1 MQDDIEHQDSSVE
14 IHVSE
19 SDIKDLTILDRSD
32 LVFALLYGLLF
43 VWGLVLTLV
52 SI

>member
-1 MQDDIEHQDSSVE
+1 MPDYVDNQDRNEE

-19 SDIKDLTILDRSD
+19 SDIKDLNILDKSD
-32 LVFALLYGLLF
+32 FVFALLYGLLF